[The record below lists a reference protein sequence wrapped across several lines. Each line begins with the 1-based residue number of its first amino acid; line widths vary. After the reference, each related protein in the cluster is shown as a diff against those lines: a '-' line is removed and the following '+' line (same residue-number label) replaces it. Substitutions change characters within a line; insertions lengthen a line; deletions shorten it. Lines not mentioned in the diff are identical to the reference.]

1 MPRVK
6 EVKKIQIE
14 MEYPDFEMLIEGV
27 KHLKTVIQS
36 TPLELK
42 KSGTTIRE
50 QVTKVTEDL
59 APLVQD
65 LETAWRAHLV
75 TTS

>member
-1 MPRVK
+1 
-6 EVKKIQIE
+6 
-14 MEYPDFEMLIEGV
+14 MLIEGV

-42 KSGTTIRE
+42 QNGTTIRE